1 MFSIDDELTIHIT
14 RGDAASFLVTAKDN
28 DIPYIFKTG
37 EVVRIKVFAK
47 KDCIDVA
54 FQKDFVVESDSEF
67 VEILL
72 TEKET
77 KIGEVISKPVT
88 YWYEI
93 ELNPYDYPQTIVG
106 YHEDGVKM
114 FKLYPEGRDLGVT
127 DIEEEDIPII
137 DTELSLTSERPVQN
151 QAIARAVNKLE
162 LNFERLER
170 NTERELDTTKETV
183 MNELNGVKQEC
194 KRIDTVLKNYNIETE
209 AEPTVTEIS
218 LDSEGASYVTSG
230 GIKVISNG
238 INAIIDINALM
249 WNSASERV
257 WVTVAT
263 LPENLAPL
271 ENKEVGY
278 MDDELIMFFDDGDK
292 GIKFGFNGNRLRMKV
307 ENATWAKQKSINC
320 QLQYAL
326 RKTVV
331 NEAADIRRGYD
342 GTEYPTAGEAVRT
355 QVMQVEEQ
363 AYQMNQI
370 VLGEI
375 YKNQNSI
382 NVCEKKISDCET
394 MVGES
399 TQMASDL
406 ARVSTFNSENIQS
419 AFTGEDVR
427 VTLSMAKTGVCINP
441 SCVKTPGEKFEMSFI
456 SAESYYLLQMKVS
469 AGDVLKVGT
478 DFLVSSECPY
488 IIVTDRENV
497 VVCAYTFTEFVS
509 TDRGYG
515 GKIRIAE
522 SGYVYVSARFT
533 ENTKELFLIEKS
545 KNLAPLVLDATLTET
560 YNADSKYGDEA
571 LEAILKGRQILVR
584 TPNADGGNY
593 TRIFSPVYMY
603 HIPNY
608 ENKYLYLFYLKDE
621 KQTIDLT
628 ALGMGQIQMP
638 IYGELKMRLS
648 KKYNEC
654 PLKY

>member
-170 NTERELDTTKETV
+170 NTERELDSTKETV

-218 LDSEGASYVTSG
+218 LDSEGASYVTIG

-292 GIKFGFNGNRLRMKV
+292 GIKLGFNGNRLRMKV
-307 ENATWAKQKSINC
+307 ENATWAKQKSISC
-320 QLQYAL
+320 QLPYAL

-331 NEAADIRRGYD
+331 NEAADIRLGAD
-342 GTEYPTAGEAVRT
+342 GIQYRTAGEAVRT
-355 QVMQVEEQ
+355 QFEN
-363 AYQMNQI
+363 ARTDINRNLAQI
-370 VLGEI
+370 NANKL
-375 YKNQNSI
+375 
-382 NVCEKKISDCET
+382 
-394 MVGES
+394 
-399 TQMASDL
+399 ASDNK
-406 ARVSTFNSENIQS
+406 FSEI
-419 AFTGEDVR
+419 E
-427 VTLSMAKTGVCINP
+427 
-441 SCVKTPGEKFEMSFI
+441 EK
-456 SAESYYLLQMKVS
+456 
-469 AGDVLKVGT
+469 
-478 DFLVSSECPY
+478 
-488 IIVTDRENV
+488 
-497 VVCAYTFTEFVS
+497 
-509 TDRGYG
+509 
-515 GKIRIAE
+515 IAE
-522 SGYVYVSARFT
+522 SRDAIYEYNTIERAKNETYEVHLSDTKADTFVRTSGVKVGHVISGRNYMYPEQYGARNGSYVCIQAVKRGACMVLAEGYNFRMNSSCLNMLVTDKNFKVTKLVPFEVLNSERAYLVEEDGYVYISCNYEDEHR
-533 ENTKELFLIEKS
+533 EGKLFSIKTPKEKS
-545 KNLAPLVLDATLTET
+545 APLVLDADKLAS
-560 YNADSKYGDEA
+560 YNVDPQYGDEA
-571 LEAILKGRQILVR
+571 LEAVLSGRQILVR